1 MNGAARS
8 ELWDWGYARE
18 ALPALLDGLVVTL
31 EATVLAFAFALVVGL
46 LWAVLRRSERR
57 AVRGTARWIVEAVR
71 STPLLVQLYFIFY
84 VFPEIGLVLSP
95 LVAGVLGLG
104 LHYSAYVAEVY
115 RSGIDGVPR
124 GQWEAARALNLT
136 RGQTFRRIV
145 LPQAIPPTI
154 PALGNRLI
162 AIFKDSP
169 LLAVITVTELLRQA
183 KLLGA
188 EHFRYLEP
196 MTLVG
201 LIFLVLSLASSRL
214 VRRVERWTG
223 GLGWAPAQRGTT
235 P

>member
-8 ELWDWGYARE
+8 EIWDWEYARE
-18 ALPALLDGLVVTL
+18 ALPALLEGLVVTL
-31 EATVLAFAFALVVGL
+31 QATALAFVFALVVGMV
-46 LWAVLRRSERR
+46 WAILRRSERR

-71 STPLLVQLYFIFY
+71 STPLLIQLYFIFY
-84 VFPEIGLVLSP
+84 VFPEAGLVLSP

-145 LPQAIPPTI
+145 LPQAIPPTL

-201 LIFLVLSLASSRL
+201 AIFLVLSLASSRL
-214 VRRVERWTG
+214 VRQVERWTG
-223 GLGWAPAQRGTT
+223 RLGWAPAEGGTT